1 MVMLFIFFNYNGYI
15 IDKKAVLDIIKRF
28 HRMFSKT
35 CKHYI
40 ITLFSSSEC
49 NDSNGIIILKF
60 NFSVYILFRFKS
72 IPWLYLECPFFESNI
87 WRKKK
92 YHSSYMNKH
101 CRKYIPKNWYISN
114 INGTI
119 FIIISSN
126 FVQNCLSMLSGLK
139 KTILS
144 ELNKMYG

>member
-1 MVMLFIFFNYNGYI
+1 
-15 IDKKAVLDIIKRF
+15 
-28 HRMFSKT
+28 MFLKT

-87 WRKKK
+87 WRKKNIIRVIWINIAESIYLK
-92 YHSSYMNKH
+92 IDILVISMALYSS
-101 CRKYIPKNWYISN
+101 
-114 INGTI
+114 
-119 FIIISSN
+119 
-126 FVQNCLSMLSGLK
+126 
-139 KTILS
+139 
-144 ELNKMYG
+144 